1 MHVHVSIYVLI
12 WEFEKNL
19 KEAKGNMHVMM
30 DDNNKTH
37 FKNHVWKGRWGALTA
52 PIMMAVKPVFT
63 VGTFISS

>member
-1 MHVHVSIYVLI
+1 MYMCAHISVCMHVHVSIYVLI

-37 FKNHVWKGRWGALTA
+37 FKNHV
-52 PIMMAVKPVFT
+52 
-63 VGTFISS
+63 